1 MLDSGLA
8 CAQSLFYTV
17 LWPFWALEHLGRG
30 HRGRRLQV
38 GFQETRRPW
47 QGRCRWSR
55 VGGTRGQGREES
67 DVRVLASRK
76 VVGMGLGS
84 GRAGEHHSCSS
95 PAPRPHPREIML
107 SLRCEEVAGVEERGR
122 VALGCSLLQPH
133 HTFR

>member
-67 DVRVLASRK
+67 DLRVLASRK

-84 GRAGEHHSCSS
+84 GRAGEHRSCSS
-95 PAPRPHPREIML
+95 PAHRPHPQGNNAFSQVRR
-107 SLRCEEVAGVEERGR
+107 SGWSGGERSS
-122 VALGCSLLQPH
+122 CS
-133 HTFR
+133 RM